1 MTDDTDSWFELVAIG
16 DADAAMWAVAVACAQ
31 CGMRQVFRGTEH
43 EIGDAAEVWKKGHQ
57 CVAPY

>member
-1 MTDDTDSWFELVAIG
+1 
-16 DADAAMWAVAVACAQ
+16 MWAVVVACAQ